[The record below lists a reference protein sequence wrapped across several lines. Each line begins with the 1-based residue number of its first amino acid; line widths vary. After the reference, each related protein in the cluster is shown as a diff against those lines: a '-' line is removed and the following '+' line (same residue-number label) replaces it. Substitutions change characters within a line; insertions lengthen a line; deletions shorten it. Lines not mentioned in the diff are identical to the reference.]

1 MPAETL
7 RFEEMIRTLSLD
19 YPRSTRLA
27 VRLQHTSS
35 RPHAD
40 DRPHLQGQGVSA
52 MPLRLWLV
60 ILSFTV
66 AMVAAPS
73 TLAQT
78 SSVDRPAELLAGTCG
93 SLGEVVVPL
102 ANLVITSGDLQG
114 QTSATPV
121 EQSGTVVQFAI
132 ADFLASNHVVVVRE
146 SPAVSTVVACG
157 DIGGALNPDGTL
169 AVGMQ
174 AMNGS
179 GLSGVAYFTPIDTFS
194 NTLVTVLLVG
204 GSGPE
209 TVSAGDATGAGT
221 DVNTA
226 TDAATI
232 SN

>member
-1 MPAETL
+1 
-7 RFEEMIRTLSLD
+7 
-19 YPRSTRLA
+19 
-27 VRLQHTSS
+27 
-35 RPHAD
+35 
-40 DRPHLQGQGVSA
+40 

-60 ILSFTV
+60 ILSFAV

-78 SSVDRPAELLAGTCG
+78 TSVDRPAELLAGTCG

-121 EQSGTVVQFAI
+121 EQSGTVVQYAI
-132 ADFLASNHVVVVRE
+132 ADFLESNHVVVVRE
-146 SPAVSTVVACG
+146 SPTVSTLVACG

-179 GLSGVAYFTPIDTFS
+179 GLSGIAYFTPIDAFS
-194 NTLVTVLLVG
+194 NTLVTILLVG
-204 GSGPE
+204 ESGPE
-209 TVSAGDATGAGT
+209 TVSASDGTGAGDEVSEAVEQSAGVVQ
-221 DVNTA
+221 DVSTA
-226 TDAATI
+226 ADPARGP
-232 SN
+232 S

>member
-1 MPAETL
+1 
-7 RFEEMIRTLSLD
+7 
-19 YPRSTRLA
+19 
-27 VRLQHTSS
+27 
-35 RPHAD
+35 
-40 DRPHLQGQGVSA
+40 

-60 ILSFTV
+60 ILSFAV
-66 AMVAAPS
+66 ALVASPPA
-73 TLAQT
+73 LAQS
-78 SSVDRPAELLAGTCG
+78 SSVDRPAELRGGTCD
-93 SLGEVVVPL
+93 SLGEVVAPL
-102 ANLVITSGDLQG
+102 ANLVFASGDLQG

-132 ADFLASNHVVVVRE
+132 SDFLASNHVVVVRE

-157 DIGGALNPDGTL
+157 HIGGALNPDGTL

-174 AMNGS
+174 TMNGS

-209 TVSAGDATGAGT
+209 TVSASEATGAGDDVTGAVEESAEAVT
-221 DVNTA
+221 DVSTA
-226 TDAATI
+226 TDPATI